1 MRNVQNDD
9 VAWDDKREESSGWS
23 WVPDQAGVGNYV
35 ALREIDNQED
45 EDTTVAREIQHPPLL
60 KHHLRSIWKASNNF
74 ISMSGKIVPVFFR
87 F

>member
-1 MRNVQNDD
+1 MMRNVQNDD

-45 EDTTVAREIQHPPLL
+45 EDTGVVR
-60 KHHLRSIWKASNNF
+60 
-74 ISMSGKIVPVFFR
+74 
-87 F
+87 